1 MASIN
6 YANREIV
13 IKIVYYGPGLSGKTT
28 NLQVIH
34 QNVPDNTR
42 GNMISLATEADRTL
56 FFDLLPLNLGSV
68 KGFNT
73 KFQLYTVPG
82 QVYYNATRKLVL
94 KGVDGVVFVADS
106 GVGKMNENIE
116 SLQNLRDNLAEYGI
130 DLNNFP
136 IVLQYNK
143 RDLQNVYSVEEL
155 NKNLNP
161 NNVPAVEAS
170 VIKNIGVFEV
180 LKAISRETLARINKP
195 AGPAPQPGAQPSSA
209 PAPTPQAAPAPAPVP
224 QPAPA
229 PIPQAAPPA
238 PMAAPAPVP
247 QPAPA
252 PMPQAAPPAP
262 MPAPAPVPQPAP
274 APVPQA
280 APPAPMPAPAPAPA
294 PQPNPAPAPQQG
306 GTFFKNLINRMDN
319 R

>member
-106 GVGKMNENIE
+106 TQGKMNENIE
-116 SLQNLRDNLAEYGI
+116 SLQNLRDNLSEYGI
-130 DLNNFP
+130 SLETFP

-143 RDLQNVYSVEEL
+143 RDLDSVYTVEEL
-155 NKNLNP
+155 NKALNP
-161 NNVPAVEAS
+161 NNVPAIEAS
-170 VIKNIGVFEV
+170 VIKNVGVFEV
-180 LKAISRETLARINKP
+180 LKAISRETLARINKQS
-195 AGPAPQPGAQPSSA
+195 GPAPQPGAPAPASA
-209 PAPTPQAAPAPAPVP
+209 PAPTPVASAPVAPTPAPAPP
-224 QPAPA
+224 PAPTTPAPA
-229 PIPQAAPPA
+229 ATPA
-238 PMAAPAPVP
+238 PEAG
-247 QPAPA
+247 Q
-252 PMPQAAPPAP
+252 
-262 MPAPAPVPQPAP
+262 
-274 APVPQA
+274 
-280 APPAPMPAPAPAPA
+280 
-294 PQPNPAPAPQQG
+294 PQQG
-306 GTFFKNLINRMDN
+306 GAFFKNLINKMDQN
-319 R
+319 K

>member
-34 QNVPDNTR
+34 QNVPDTTK

-106 GVGKMNENIE
+106 TQGKMNENIE
-116 SLQNLRDNLAEYGI
+116 SLQNLKDNLAEYSI
-130 DLNNFP
+130 DLSNFP

-143 RDLQNVYSVEEL
+143 RDLDNLYTIDEL
-155 NKNLNP
+155 NKALNP
-161 NNVPAVEAS
+161 YNAPFFEAS
-170 VIKNIGVFEV
+170 VVKNVGVFET
-180 LKAISRETLARINKP
+180 LKAISRETLARINKQPNPTAP
-195 AGPAPQPGAQPSSA
+195 AAAASA
-209 PAPTPQAAPAPAPVP
+209 PAPASD
-224 QPAPA
+224 QPAPT
-229 PIPQAAPPA
+229 PT
-238 PMAAPAPVP
+238 
-247 QPAPA
+247 
-252 PMPQAAPPAP
+252 
-262 MPAPAPVPQPAP
+262 
-274 APVPQA
+274 
-280 APPAPMPAPAPAPA
+280 PAPAPAAQPGGQ
-294 PQPNPAPAPQQG
+294 PQGA
-306 GTFFKNLINRMDN
+306 FFKNLINKMDDKK
-319 R
+319 

>member
-34 QNVPDNTR
+34 QNVPDTTK

-106 GVGKMNENIE
+106 TQGKMNENIE
-116 SLQNLRDNLAEYGI
+116 SLQNLKDNLAEYNI
-130 DLNNFP
+130 DLSSFP

-143 RDLQNVYSVEEL
+143 RDLDNLYSLDEL
-155 NKNLNP
+155 NKALNP
-161 NNVPAVEAS
+161 YNAPFFEAS
-170 VIKNIGVFEV
+170 VIKNVGVFET
-180 LKAISRETLARINKP
+180 LKAISRETLARINKQSGP
-195 AGPAPQPGAQPSSA
+195 SGPAPAAEAPKPAAEA
-209 PAPTPQAAPAPAPVP
+209 PA
-224 QPAPA
+224 QPAP
-229 PIPQAAPPA
+229 PAAGGTPA
-238 PMAAPAPVP
+238 
-247 QPAPA
+247 QG
-252 PMPQAAPPAP
+252 Q
-262 MPAPAPVPQPAP
+262 
-274 APVPQA
+274 
-280 APPAPMPAPAPAPA
+280 
-294 PQPNPAPAPQQG
+294 QQG
-306 GTFFKNLINRMDN
+306 AFFKNLINKMEEKK
-319 R
+319 

>member
-106 GVGKMNENIE
+106 TQGKMNENIE
-116 SLQNLRDNLAEYGI
+116 SLQNLKDNLAEYGI

-136 IVLQYNK
+136 LVLQYNK
-143 RDLQNVYSVEEL
+143 RDLQNIFTVDEL
-155 NKNLNP
+155 NKALNP
-161 NNVPAVEAS
+161 NNVPFVEAS

-180 LKAISRETLARINKP
+180 LKAISRETLARINKQSTP
-195 AGPAPQPGAQPSSA
+195 ATPGQAQAPAAQ
-209 PAPTPQAAPAPAPVP
+209 PAPTPAPQAAPAPAAPQPAP

-229 PIPQAAPPA
+229 A
-238 PMAAPAPVP
+238 
-247 QPAPA
+247 QPA
-252 PMPQAAPPAP
+252 Q
-262 MPAPAPVPQPAP
+262 QPA
-274 APVPQA
+274 
-280 APPAPMPAPAPAPA
+280 
-294 PQPNPAPAPQQG
+294 QPGQPQQG
-306 GTFFKNLINRMDN
+306 GAFFKNLINKMDN
-319 R
+319 K

>member
-34 QNVPDNTR
+34 QNVPDTTK

-106 GVGKMNENIE
+106 TQGKMNENIE
-116 SLQNLRDNLAEYGI
+116 SLQNLKDNLTEYGI

-143 RDLQNVYSVEEL
+143 RDLDNLYSLDEL
-155 NKNLNP
+155 NKALNP
-161 NNVPAVEAS
+161 YNAPFFEAS
-170 VIKNIGVFEV
+170 VIKNVGVFET
-180 LKAISRETLARINKP
+180 LKAISRETLARINKQPNATAPGQETAKP
-195 AGPAPQPGAQPSSA
+195 AAA
-209 PAPTPQAAPAPAPVP
+209 PAAAAPTPAPQAAPA
-224 QPAPA
+224 APA
-229 PIPQAAPPA
+229 
-238 PMAAPAPVP
+238 
-247 QPAPA
+247 
-252 PMPQAAPPAP
+252 
-262 MPAPAPVPQPAP
+262 
-274 APVPQA
+274 
-280 APPAPMPAPAPAPA
+280 
-294 PQPNPAPAPQQG
+294 QG
-306 GTFFKNLINRMDN
+306 GAQPQGAFFKNLINKMEDKK
-319 R
+319 

>member
-195 AGPAPQPGAQPSSA
+195 AGPAPQPGSQPSSA
-209 PAPTPQAAPAPAPVP
+209 PAPTPQAAPAPAPAPMPQAAPAP

-229 PIPQAAPPA
+229 
-238 PMAAPAPVP
+238 
-247 QPAPA
+247 PAPA
-252 PMPQAAPPAP
+252 PMPQAAPAPQPAPAPAPAP
-262 MPAPAPVPQPAP
+262 MPQAAPAPQPVPAPAPAP

-280 APPAPMPAPAPAPA
+280 APPAPAPAPA
-294 PQPNPAPAPQQG
+294 PQAPAPQQG
-306 GTFFKNLINRMDN
+306 GTFFKNLINKMDN

>member
-34 QNVPDNTR
+34 QNVPDTTK

-106 GVGKMNENIE
+106 TQGKMNENIE
-116 SLQNLRDNLAEYGI
+116 SLQNLRDNLSEYGI
-130 DLNNFP
+130 DLNSFP

-143 RDLQNVYSVEEL
+143 RDLENLYSVEEL
-155 NKNLNP
+155 NKTLNSFNAP
-161 NNVPAVEAS
+161 FFEAS
-170 VIKNIGVFEV
+170 VVKNVGVFET
-180 LKAISRETLARINKP
+180 LKAISRETLARINKQPTPTAAP
-195 AGPAPQPGAQPSSA
+195 AASA
-209 PAPTPQAAPAPAPVP
+209 PAPTVDKPAAPA
-224 QPAPA
+224 
-229 PIPQAAPPA
+229 APPT
-238 PMAAPAPVP
+238 P
-247 QPAPA
+247 
-252 PMPQAAPPAP
+252 PPA
-262 MPAPAPVPQPAP
+262 AT
-274 APVPQA
+274 
-280 APPAPMPAPAPAPA
+280 
-294 PQPNPAPAPQQG
+294 PAPAPQQQGDQPQQG
-306 GTFFKNLINRMDN
+306 GAFFKNLINKMDDKK
-319 R
+319 